1 MKSILAAGLMAGA
14 VGFAVS
20 AAAAPHP
27 ARKAVQPP
35 LEGSWLVNVILPMEA
50 TPKTPN
56 LVVPEAEAKVV
67 AAAFGKEL
75 SDLFANTFLDPEL
88 PQLVEH
94 MDGLPIVRGQ
104 RRTRALVQPADGRM
118 PYTAAARK
126 EADAPPPDAPL
137 DNPEQ
142 RPNAE

>member
-1 MKSILAAGLMAGA
+1 MKSILAAGLMACA

-20 AAAAPHP
+20 AAAAPHAAAKP
-27 ARKAVQPP
+27 T
-35 LEGSWLVNVILPMEA
+35 LEGAWFVNFILPMEA

-56 LVVPEAEAKVV
+56 LVLPEAEAKVV
-67 AAAFGKEL
+67 AKALGKEL
-75 SDLFANTFLDPEL
+75 SDLFATTFLDPEL

-126 EADAPPPDAPL
+126 EADAPPPDMPL